1 MPIITRRSVFS
12 LVFLRSSGG
21 VTAHV
26 SDDAYTEN
34 LCQLNAFF
42 VIVLHL
48 IRVSIGV
55 VLYEGYILIRGRSAL
70 GSSDGAFAAPGH

>member
-1 MPIITRRSVFS
+1 MPVITRRRVFS

-21 VTAHV
+21 VNAHV
-26 SDDAYTEN
+26 SDDAYTE
-34 LCQLNAFF
+34 LNAFF

-48 IRVSIGV
+48 IRVSIEV

-70 GSSDGAFAAPGH
+70 GPSDGAFAAPGH